1 MDSLGPAILA
11 ALSFFNTLI
20 GSLVLL
26 AFMGVLMIFSLILL
40 SRSRKKQAAKATVDD
55 KMIEPSIEPAVD
67 EAGPAISE
75 TAEEDMTVLATS
87 AVGAS
92 ADHAGDSGALAS
104 DSTAANS
111 DASNIEAAAPAGFS
125 FFRRKKSSKPKVAST
140 DSTDVADLPEMVETP
155 ALHAVEQ
162 EMLAT
167 RQLYLNG
174 HISKDVYVAETRA
187 LYARA
192 KAENPTP

>member
-26 AFMGVLMIFSLILL
+26 AFMGVLMILSLILL
-40 SRSRKKQAAKATVDD
+40 SRSRKKQAAKVTVDD
-55 KMIEPSIEPAVD
+55 EMIETSIEPAVD
-67 EAGPAISE
+67 EAGPAIPE

-87 AVGAS
+87 AVDAS
-92 ADHAGDSGALAS
+92 ADDAGDSGALAS
-104 DSTAANS
+104 DSMAANS

-125 FFRRKKSSKPKVAST
+125 FFRRKKSSKPKVASA
-140 DSTDVADLPEMVETP
+140 DATDVADLPEMVETP

>member
-1 MDSLGPAILA
+1 MDSVGPAILA

-26 AFMGVLMIFSLILL
+26 AFMGVLMILSLILL
-40 SRSRKKQAAKATVDD
+40 SRSRKKQAAKAAADD

-67 EAGPAISE
+67 DAVPAISE
-75 TAEEDMTVLATS
+75 TAEEDMTILAAS
-87 AVGAS
+87 AVDAV
-92 ADHAGDSGALAS
+92 ADDAGDKGSPAS
-104 DSTAANS
+104 DSAAVTS
-111 DASNIEAAAPAGFS
+111 DASNVEAAAPAGFS
-125 FFRRKKSSKPKVAST
+125 FFRRKKSSNSKVAST
-140 DSTDVADLPEMVETP
+140 DATDVADLPEMVETP

>member
-1 MDSLGPAILA
+1 MDSLGPAILT

-26 AFMGVLMIFSLILL
+26 AFMGILMIFSLILL
-40 SRSRKKQAAKATVDD
+40 SRSRKKQAAKATADASV
-55 KMIEPSIEPAVD
+55 MEPSIEPPLD
-67 EAGPAISE
+67 ESASAAIATKDEDITILAASSVTADAE
-75 TAEEDMTVLATS
+75 TAVEGGTP
-87 AVGAS
+87 AS
-92 ADHAGDSGALAS
+92 GVAESTGDES
-104 DSTAANS
+104 DV
-111 DASNIEAAAPAGFS
+111 EVVAPAGFS
-125 FFRRKKSSKPKVAST
+125 FFRRKKSSKSNAAS
-140 DSTDVADLPEMVETP
+140 ADKNDAGEMPEVVETP

-192 KAENPTP
+192 KTENPPS